1 MALFISGTDTG
12 VGKTWVCA
20 ALAGELKRLGVGVT
34 TQKWIQT
41 GCVDQSDDLLV
52 HMAAM
57 GDTHMDADRC
67 PYVLPLPASPHLAA
81 KAAGISIDIEI
92 IKRAFHRLSTRYD
105 QVLVEGAGGALV
117 PVNQETLMI
126 DIVRDLRLKVMI
138 VVPNRVGCINH
149 TLLTVEAYE
158 RRDIEVM
165 GVVMNPINQEEDP
178 AIAGD
183 NPVIIQDLVKA
194 PVFTIPKNSL
204 RLPEALIEQVIQMT
218 TLREG

>member
-1 MALFISGTDTG
+1 
-12 VGKTWVCA
+12 
-20 ALAGELKRLGVGVT
+20 
-34 TQKWIQT
+34 
-41 GCVDQSDDLLV
+41 
-52 HMAAM
+52 
-57 GDTHMDADRC
+57 
-67 PYVLPLPASPHLAA
+67 
-81 KAAGISIDIEI
+81 
-92 IKRAFHRLSTRYD
+92 
-105 QVLVEGAGGALV
+105 
-117 PVNQETLMI
+117 MI

-194 PVFTIPKNSL
+194 PVFTIPKNSS
-204 RLPEALIEQVIQMT
+204 RLPEALIEQVVQIT
-218 TLREG
+218 PLRSA